1 MLLVKYFNCYINILL
16 FKDFNKSNFNELRS
30 MRNSRNDTIIDL

>member
-1 MLLVKYFNCYINILL
+1 MLLGKYFNCYINILL